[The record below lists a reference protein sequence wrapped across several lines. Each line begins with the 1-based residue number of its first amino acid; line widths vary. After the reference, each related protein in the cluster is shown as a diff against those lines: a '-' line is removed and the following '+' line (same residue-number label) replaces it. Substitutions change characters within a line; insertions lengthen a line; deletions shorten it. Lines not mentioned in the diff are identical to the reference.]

1 MKIQIEA
8 TTKETKPD
16 KNGKT
21 YTGVKIQDG
30 DWVNIHGDHRGKK
43 GQMINITEP
52 KQYGQSKWAEI
63 EKPQPPE
70 PVPSANNEKES
81 IPEWERESRPLP
93 PPAPPPT
100 DKLTRPRTL
109 QECFIILD
117 MVSLHVKKLEPESPE
132 ARANL
137 INNVMNKWLD
147 GKII

>member
-1 MKIQIEA
+1 MKIEIEA

-21 YTGVKIQDG
+21 YTGVKIQGG

-43 GQMINITEP
+43 GQTINITEP

-70 PVPSANNEKES
+70 PVPSANNEKEN
-81 IPEWERESRPLP
+81 IPEWEKE
-93 PPAPPPT
+93 APPPSPEQSKKVPT
-100 DKLTRPRTL
+100 F
-109 QECFIILD
+109 QQWFIILD
-117 MVSLHVKKLEPESPE
+117 MVSLHVKKLEPDSPE
-132 ARANL
+132 ARASL
-137 INNVMNKWLD
+137 TNNVMNQWIE